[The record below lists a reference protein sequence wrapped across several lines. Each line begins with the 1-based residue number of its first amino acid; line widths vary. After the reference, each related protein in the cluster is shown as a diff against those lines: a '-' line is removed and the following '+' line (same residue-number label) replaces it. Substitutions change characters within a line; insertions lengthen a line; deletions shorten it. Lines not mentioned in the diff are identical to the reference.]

1 MPGYPTELV
10 SQIVTRLGTVL
21 QVRPIRPDD
30 AALLVNFHRHL
41 SLRSVYRRFLYVH
54 RSLSAAEVE
63 RFTRVDYV
71 NRLALVAEDNS
82 GLVAVARYDRTPGT
96 TEAEAAFVVADQYQ
110 HHGVGT
116 LLLEQLAAAAWQRGI
131 TTFVATTLVENREML
146 RVFADSGFQ
155 VTTKLEDGI
164 VSVRFP
170 IAPDDAYRAAC
181 QARHH
186 QAQTS
191 RSDSDGTP

>member
-116 LLLEQLAAAAWQRGI
+116 LLLEQLAAAA
-131 TTFVATTLVENREML
+131 VAARDHHLCRHHVGGEPR
-146 RVFADSGFQ
+146 D
-155 VTTKLEDGI
+155 
-164 VSVRFP
+164 
-170 IAPDDAYRAAC
+170 AAC
-181 QARHH
+181 VCRLGVPGDDE
-186 QAQTS
+186 T
-191 RSDSDGTP
+191 